1 MRMGLSSIKVLANML
16 KKFTWVILVII
27 APFLLHGCGLVK
39 NKKPYPCP
47 QVLLLNDAKKLVKFD
62 TLRGNDI
69 TDILFES
76 EFQHFVGKCQYS
88 QQNGNWNIDVGLK
101 VQIIVERGAAN
112 KEGNINFTYFVAIPA
127 FQPSPAGKKLFQV
140 KGKFIDSKVRLLY
153 QDDLSMKIPVESP
166 NLGNKLEIILGFQ
179 LSPEELNFNRRHR

>member
-1 MRMGLSSIKVLANML
+1 ML
-16 KKFTWVILVII
+16 KNFTGVIVII
-27 APFLLHGCGLVK
+27 AASFLLEGCGIMK

-47 QVLLLNDAKKLVKFD
+47 QVLLLNDAKKLVKFN

-76 EFQHFVGKCQYS
+76 EFQHFVGKCQYF
-88 QQNGNWNIDVGLK
+88 QKNGNWNIDVGLK

-112 KEGNINFTYFVAIPA
+112 KEGNINFTYFAAIPA

-153 QDDLSMKIPVESP
+153 QDDLSMRIPVESP
-166 NLGNKLEIILGFQ
+166 NLGSKFEIILGFQ
-179 LSPEELNFNRRHR
+179 LSPEELNFNRTQR